1 MIIFVLVVAML
12 LVKHK
17 SGIDYIYRRVDYINC
32 FSLGFYMKAL
42 KTPLFITSDTCLII
56 LRPSSDLMYAKLSA
70 NATNRSFIK
79 MYKQHFL
86 QTIG

>member
-42 KTPLFITSDTCLII
+42 KTPLYYVGHMPNYT
-56 LRPSSDLMYAKLSA
+56 
-70 NATNRSFIK
+70 
-79 MYKQHFL
+79 
-86 QTIG
+86 